1 MADITALKRMALN
14 WLSRRDYSE
23 AELAARLS
31 RQGGDISDIAQVIHW
46 CKSENYLSQQRYIE
60 MIVRSKANRGYGLNF
75 ILQLCRQQQ
84 IQAQQVRD
92 CADALQLD
100 WFDLAKTHYIKKYGD
115 SAISDYKER
124 LKRMAYM
131 QRRGFS
137 QEQIQF
143 AMSTT
148 E

>member
-1 MADITALKRMALN
+1 MDIAALKRMALN

-23 AELAARLS
+23 AELINRLS
-31 RQGGDISDIAQVIHW
+31 RQGGSGSDIAQVIQW
-46 CKSENYLSQQRYIE
+46 CKNENYLDQQRYIE
-60 MIVRSKANRGYGLNF
+60 MIVRSRANRGYGLNF
-75 ILQLCRQQQ
+75 IVQFCRQQQ
-84 IQAQQVRD
+84 VSTQQVYE
-92 CADALQLD
+92 CVAVLQLD
-100 WFDLAKTHYIKKYGD
+100 WFALAKQQYIKKYGE

-131 QRRGFS
+131 QRRGFN